1 MAFHPSLALAARAIC
16 PSPDL
21 FLRRPPGDREDSGK
35 ALQEGLEMWSPQEM
49 APLQG
54 DPVPHG
60 LQRPKEKWASPWS
73 PWGTATARRTA
84 PEHQLMVT
92 GDSKKETHTDRQT
105 DMLEHSPARL
115 HRLRVSTPESKD
127 WHTCTYHTD
136 ILRKAHSYVCMQT
149 HTPPQLWNSQNG

>member
-21 FLRRPPGDREDSGK
+21 SLRRPPGDKEDSGK

-49 APLQG
+49 PPLQG
-54 DPVPHG
+54 NPVPHG
-60 LQRPKEKWASPWS
+60 LQRTKERRVSPWS

-92 GDSKKETHTDRQT
+92 GDSKKETHRQT
-105 DMLEHSPARL
+105 DMLEHSPART
-115 HRLRVSTPESKD
+115 HRLRVSPPKSKD
-127 WHTCTYHTD
+127 
-136 ILRKAHSYVCMQT
+136 
-149 HTPPQLWNSQNG
+149 